1 MPCGEILQLSN
12 RLTPCPT
19 SSAARDW
26 TPSGRS
32 GLQGRTRRTRLGN
45 LGVQAILLRVQVQAV
60 PECPLP
66 LGIPLCSDSGRSGR
80 PGMVDRSLHLDFAHL
95 SSFVCSVALSTFSA
109 FSSLGLPPAGRYISA
124 RPPALPC
131 HIPNRLLVQTSARP
145 LHVSAFRLSGHIP
158 STTNYRGSD

>member
-45 LGVQAILLRVQVQAV
+45 LGVQAILLRVLVQAV

-66 LGIPLCSDSGRSGR
+66 LGFPLCSDSGRSGR
-80 PGMVDRSLHLDFAHL
+80 PGMVDRSLHFDFAHL
-95 SSFVCSVALSTFSA
+95 SFLCLFCRLIHFFCLFFTWITTCRKIHLCVS
-109 FSSLGLPPAGRYISA
+109 SSLAMPYT
-124 RPPALPC
+124 
-131 HIPNRLLVQTSARP
+131 Q
-145 LHVSAFRLSGHIP
+145 
-158 STTNYRGSD
+158 